1 MGDNTAIEW
10 ADATCRILQWDHGTA
25 QRRPQRHASACRSR
39 CTSTTAPRDSSGAH
53 DAESGIPWP
62 SSDGTGP
69 GPMVCRRSANGAATP
84 VSVPP
89 TNLDPV
95 QLPAAGMSPPATG
108 TSSKRDAASTIWS
121 TAESSPDRTLFP
133 APTAVTSVTARA
145 TSTTITS
152 ATRRNTTRTSSRSVL
167 SATTT
172 GRR

>member
-10 ADATCRILQWDHGTA
+10 ADSTCRILQWDHGTA

-89 TNLDPV
+89 TNGAPV
-95 QLPAAGMSPPATG
+95 RLPVAG
-108 TSSKRDAASTIWS
+108 TSRHATVTSSRHGAASTIWS
-121 TAESSPDRTLFP
+121 TAESYRGQPPSPAL
-133 APTAVTSVTARA
+133 TAVTSA
-145 TSTTITS
+145 TDRDMSTTIIS
-152 ATRRNTTRTSSRSVL
+152 AMPQNTTRTSSRSVL